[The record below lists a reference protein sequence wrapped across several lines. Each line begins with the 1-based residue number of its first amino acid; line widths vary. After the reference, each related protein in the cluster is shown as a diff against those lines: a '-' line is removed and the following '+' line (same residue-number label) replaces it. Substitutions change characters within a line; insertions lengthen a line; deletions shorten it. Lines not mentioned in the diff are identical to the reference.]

1 MGLVR
6 GLYDRVAGGY
16 DWLGG
21 YMIGTHADMIGWKAI

>member
-6 GLYDRVAGGY
+6 VLYDRGAGGY

-21 YMIGTHADMIGWKAI
+21 YMIGSLVDMLG

>member
-21 YMIGTHADMIGWKAI
+21 YMIASHADMLGYLVI